1 MLKLKLRM
9 RGAATSA
16 ADRDRGLRRITGWHV
31 GMIVLALATALTG
44 VAISAPSASAAT
56 LCVEQT
62 FGESNTYQ
70 QCVLD
75 EQVLLNDLWSVHAA
89 GPNQLLTVD
98 GYYGPHTFSD
108 VESFQTAYHGS
119 PYHLSVDGI
128 TGPLT
133 WGVLCIEDANNGFTG
148 AYWHN
153 AGCTPEG

>member
-1 MLKLKLRM
+1 MVNRKLRH
-9 RGAATSA
+9 A
-16 ADRDRGLRRITGWHV
+16 
-31 GMIVLALATALTG
+31 GMIVLALATPLTG
-44 VAISAPSASAAT
+44 VAIIAPSSSAAT

-70 QCVLD
+70 QCVRD
-75 EQVLLNDLWSVHAA
+75 EQILLNDLRSVGAA
-89 GPNQLLTVD
+89 GPNQTLTVD

-119 PYHLSVDGI
+119 PYHLAVDGI

-133 WGVLCIEDANNGFTG
+133 WGVLCIADANNGFTG
-148 AYWHN
+148 VYWHD